1 MSPRASPGSSERRL
15 SAPLD
20 DRDLGVALVS
30 FGLGV
35 RGRRGRDF
43 SGLPTMRILARDGNP
58 GAWSWWAIR
67 LGPRG
72 RSHFLSGRL
81 SRTHPLNPIS
91 CDQVDDDTHRDFG
104 IVFGMVG
111 LNSSSTIPK
120 SGVVE
125 QRTWSQPPPPA
136 RRRVALAH
144 PTFPMVPL
152 GMSTAHG
159 CYHSQK
165 IAGEDEVDP
174 AAPAPLALA
183 VDEPRDQADQVGCAP
198 ARLSPVRRRVAPLV
212 IHLKNGELRRSLN

>member
-1 MSPRASPGSSERRL
+1 MGVGSECGCREDPIKRACHQRRSVTNSL
-15 SAPLD
+15 FDGEITRPPS
-20 DRDLGVALVS
+20 LVP
-30 FGLGV
+30 V
-35 RGRRGRDF
+35 
-43 SGLPTMRILARDGNP
+43 
-58 GAWSWWAIR
+58 
-67 LGPRG
+67 
-72 RSHFLSGRL
+72 
-81 SRTHPLNPIS
+81 S
-91 CDQVDDDTHRDFG
+91 CDQVDDPDHRDFG

-212 IHLKNGELRRSLN
+212 IHLKNDEVRRVLN